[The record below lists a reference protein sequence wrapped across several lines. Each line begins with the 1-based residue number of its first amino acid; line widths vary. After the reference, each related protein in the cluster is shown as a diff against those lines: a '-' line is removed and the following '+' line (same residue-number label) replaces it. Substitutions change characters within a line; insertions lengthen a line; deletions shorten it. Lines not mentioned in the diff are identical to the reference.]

1 MLAYVFVLALDNRR
15 TRLSLPMPLGSSPF
29 VKARGRFADMTAVA
43 IEASERVEERDRA
56 GGGLLSVCE

>member
-15 TRLSLPMPLGSSPF
+15 TRLLLPMPLGLSPS

-43 IEASERVEERDRA
+43 IEASERVEECGQA
-56 GGGLLSVCE
+56 GVVC